1 MADLDPFAGVSIF
14 VAAAR
19 AGSFTQAADQLGI
32 TKSAVGKSIARLEA
46 RLGVKLFHRT
56 TRMNRLTVDGE
67 AFHAACAAALEGPAG
82 PKLRFWPTQRTDSE
96 RVIT

>member
-32 TKSAVGKSIARLEA
+32 TKSAVGKSIAR
-46 RLGVKLFHRT
+46 
-56 TRMNRLTVDGE
+56 
-67 AFHAACAAALEGPAG
+67 P
-82 PKLRFWPTQRTDSE
+82 
-96 RVIT
+96 